1 MCKAST
7 KRAAGDIPMS
17 YVIVYDIKE
26 LDNGTRLK
34 VSRRLRKLRALKLQQ
49 SVWELDRLVDLREL
63 AGSIKSAGGKAFV
76 VKKRVVYE

>member
-1 MCKAST
+1 M
-7 KRAAGDIPMS
+7 PMS

-26 LDNGTRLK
+26 LDNATRLK

-76 VKKRVVYE
+76 VEKRVVYE